1 MLLKNSSEDICTR
14 IKKHSHAYAPVSP
27 ELVQT
32 STFCYSDYRNF
43 IEQSRDENNNYIYT
57 RGANPTTA
65 YLEDMLSELVGSE
78 KCKVFSSGMG
88 AISAILLTLLKQGD
102 HMIMLNTIYGEAY
115 SFAKYIQKFGIELT
129 KVYIEKPEE
138 ITHYIQDN
146 TKIIYLESPSH
157 QKCQLLDLQGIAQI
171 AKSHNI
177 ATVMDATWASPI
189 FLKPFDYGIDIVV
202 HSMSKYIAGH
212 SDSLGGVVCGNAY
225 VINDISEYGLRFL
238 GSVASPFNSWL
249 TIRGLRTLP
258 VRMSYL
264 SNAVMKFI
272 DALKVDKRITKI
284 YHPYASS
291 GYQQELS
298 KKYLSGY
305 GSLLSLELFDEDF
318 GKLTKFVNTLSHFS
332 IGVSWGGFES
342 LALPSFKGDNQ
353 AKLDER
359 GLRKSHIRI
368 YIGLENTQTLIDDFI
383 QALDSVY

>member
-1 MLLKNSSEDICTR
+1 MLLKKSSEDICTH
-14 IKKHSHAYAPVSP
+14 IKKRSHAYAPVSP

-32 STFCYSDYRNF
+32 STFCYSDYQNF

-129 KVYIEKPEE
+129 KAYIEKPEE
-138 ITHYIQDN
+138 ITNYIQDN
-146 TKIIYLESPSH
+146 TKVIYLESPSH

-171 AKSHNI
+171 AKFHNI
-177 ATVMDATWASPI
+177 TTVMDATWASPM

-212 SDSLGGVVCGNAY
+212 SDSLGGVVCGNVD

-272 DALKVDKRITKI
+272 DALKIDKRVTRI
-284 YHPYASS
+284 YHPYAAS

-298 KKYLSGY
+298 NKYLSGY

-318 GKLTKFVNTLSHFS
+318 DKLTKFVNTLSHFS

-368 YIGLENTQTLIDDFI
+368 YIGLENTQTLIDDFV

>member
-1 MLLKNSSEDICTR
+1 MLLKKSSEDICTR
-14 IKKHSHAYAPVSP
+14 IKKRSHAYAPVSP

-32 STFCYSDYRNF
+32 STFCYSDYQNF

-57 RGANPTTA
+57 RGANPTTT

-78 KCKVFSSGMG
+78 KSKVFSSGMG

-129 KVYIEKPEE
+129 KAYIEKPEE
-138 ITHYIQDN
+138 ITNYIQDN

-171 AKSHNI
+171 AKFHNI
-177 ATVMDATWASPI
+177 TTVMDATWASPM

-212 SDSLGGVVCGNAY
+212 SDSLGGVVCGNVD

-272 DALKVDKRITKI
+272 DALKIDKRVTKI
-284 YHPYASS
+284 YHPYAAS

-298 KKYLSGY
+298 NKYLSGY

-318 GKLTKFVNTLSHFS
+318 DKLTKFVNTLSHFS

-368 YIGLENTQTLIDDFI
+368 YIGLENTQTLIDDFV

>member
-32 STFCYSDYRNF
+32 SAFCYSDYRNF

-146 TKIIYLESPSH
+146 TKVIYLESPSH

-171 AKSHNI
+171 AKFHNI
-177 ATVMDATWASPI
+177 TTVMDATWASPI

-305 GSLLSLELFDEDF
+305 GSLLSLELFDENFD
-318 GKLTKFVNTLSHFS
+318 KLTKFVNTLSHFS

>member
-1 MLLKNSSEDICTR
+1 MLLKKSSEDICTH
-14 IKKHSHAYAPVSP
+14 IKKRSHAYAPVSP

-32 STFCYSDYRNF
+32 STFCYSDYQNF

-129 KVYIEKPEE
+129 KAYIEKPEE
-138 ITHYIQDN
+138 ITNYIQDN
-146 TKIIYLESPSH
+146 TKVIYLESPSH

-171 AKSHNI
+171 AKFHNI
-177 ATVMDATWASPI
+177 TTVMDATWASPM

-212 SDSLGGVVCGNAY
+212 SDSLGGVVCGNVD

-272 DALKVDKRITKI
+272 DALKIDKRVTKI
-284 YHPYASS
+284 YHPYAAS

-298 KKYLSGY
+298 NKYLSGY

-318 GKLTKFVNTLSHFS
+318 DKLTKFVNTLSHFS

-368 YIGLENTQTLIDDFI
+368 YIGLENTQTLIDDFV

>member
-212 SDSLGGVVCGNAY
+212 SDSLGGVVCGNVD

-305 GSLLSLELFDEDF
+305 GSLLSLELFDENFD
-318 GKLTKFVNTLSHFS
+318 KLTKFVNTLSHFS

>member
-1 MLLKNSSEDICTR
+1 MLLKNCPEDVCTY
-14 IKKHSHAYAPVSP
+14 IKKNKETYVPVGP

-32 STFCYSDYRNF
+32 STFCYDDYQNF
-43 IEQSRDENNNYIYT
+43 MDQSKDENNNYIYT
-57 RGANPTTA
+57 RGANPTTS
-65 YLEDMLSELVGSE
+65 YLEDMLSDLIGCQ

-88 AISAILLTLLKQGD
+88 AIAATLLTLLKQGD

-115 SFAKYIQKFGIELT
+115 SFAKYINKFGIDLT

-138 ITHYIQDN
+138 VVQYIQDN

-157 QKCQLLDLQGIAQI
+157 QKCQMLDLEGIVQI
-171 AKSHNI
+171 ARAHGI
-177 ATVMDATWASPI
+177 TTVMDATWASPL
-189 FLKPFDYGIDIVV
+189 FMKPFTYGIDLVI
-202 HSMSKYIAGH
+202 HSMTKYIAGH
-212 SDSLGGVVCGNAY
+212 SDSLGGVVCGDTD
-225 VINDISEYGLRFL
+225 IIDTISEYGLRFL
-238 GSVASPFNSWL
+238 GSVSSPFNSWL

-264 SNAVMKFI
+264 SNAIVQFI
-272 DALKVDKRITKI
+272 DAIRDDPRIAKI
-284 YHPYASS
+284 YHPYAAT

-305 GSLLSLELFDEDF
+305 GSLFSLELADEDF
-318 GKLTKFVNTLSHFS
+318 DKLTAFVDKLSHFS

-342 LALPSFKGDNQ
+342 LVLPSFKGDNQ

-359 GLRKSHIRI
+359 GLRKSHMRM

>member
-1 MLLKNSSEDICTR
+1 MLLKKSSEDICTR
-14 IKKHSHAYAPVSP
+14 IKKRSHAYAPVSP

-32 STFCYSDYRNF
+32 STFCYSDYQNF

-57 RGANPTTA
+57 RGANPTTT

-78 KCKVFSSGMG
+78 KSKVFSSGMG

-129 KVYIEKPEE
+129 KAYIEKPEE
-138 ITHYIQDN
+138 ITNYIQDN

-171 AKSHNI
+171 AKFHNI
-177 ATVMDATWASPI
+177 TTVMDATWASPM

-212 SDSLGGVVCGNAY
+212 SDSLGGVVCGNVD

-272 DALKVDKRITKI
+272 DALKVDKRVTKI
-284 YHPYASS
+284 YHPYAAS

-298 KKYLSGY
+298 NKYLSGY

-318 GKLTKFVNTLSHFS
+318 DKLTKFVNTLSHFS

-368 YIGLENTQTLIDDFI
+368 YIGLENTQTLIDDFV

>member
-32 STFCYSDYRNF
+32 STFCYSDYQNF

-177 ATVMDATWASPI
+177 TTVMDATWASPI

-212 SDSLGGVVCGNAY
+212 SDSLGGVVCGNAD